1 MSSHRFLFVRDH
13 EKFFNWSASII
24 ALNLTKEALYEY
36 MEEIADRYVRGLA
49 TDEKNHIVDFI
60 EHNRRYFPNRDGK
73 ALMMEK
79 LKCSCI
85 PCASLY
91 KRIQDDLLGS
101 PESSVLLETPENVGR
116 SKLWWILLKMNSRH
130 AGKDTQQIEDCDL
143 KLLCRIVQRCRL
155 FAPVKNIEKVI
166 AYRNMLMHNSS
177 NEISTETKRSYLS
190 VLEELLESPGL
201 KGRPKI
207 SGMKFHNSRFHST
220 YEDCD
225 ELKQSMKWQ
234 IEAIEKDMEEFN
246 RKHLNVIKLEEIM
259 RIIKKNKDT
268 VTVEQRKI
276 IEGRKVATLDEA
288 VEIGKQDGEQALK
301 AGGFVGECVGGLA
314 GGAGAWVAGNVRK
327 Q

>member
-155 FAPVKNIEKVI
+155 FAPVKNIEK
-166 AYRNMLMHNSS
+166 
-177 NEISTETKRSYLS
+177 
-190 VLEELLESPGL
+190 
-201 KGRPKI
+201 I